1 MTMKQSLRGVG
12 QRVEQNLQPRSDLH
26 VLLIVALMLVAS
38 CIGVAYSTFHTRVYM
53 AQLQQLESQR
63 DLLEIEWSQLLLE
76 EHAWGSYERVG
87 TVATESLQ
95 MVTPTPASVVM
106 VRP

>member
-1 MTMKQSLRGVG
+1 MTMVHSLRGVG

-26 VLLIVALMLVAS
+26 VLLIVVLVLVAS
-38 CIGVAYSTFHTRVYM
+38 CIGVAYSTFHARMYM
-53 AQLQQLESQR
+53 AQLQRLENQR
-63 DLLEIEWSQLLLE
+63 DQLQIEWSQLLLE

-87 TVATESLQ
+87 SVATQSLQ